1 MRLMANGKRGE
12 ANANIF
18 DFNKAEEE
26 INEFVGGDDG
36 LKTSESLDF
45 LKEDNKK
52 IESIFEQDY
61 WSLYLND
68 NPLKPLVFT
77 NKKSQSDVVKE
88 IVENIKDGHKVIFLH
103 GACGTGKSAIALNVA
118 RVLGRT
124 SVVVPVKALQKQYG
138 DDYTGKMSLLKN
150 GKKMKIA
157 MLTGRENHASLIEEG
172 KSCADPFLP
181 ENIKLVEKNYKIIM
195 DYYHANPLAKDREDI
210 PLKDIRR
217 TFIAPANPFWSP
229 IIPASLDIKLG
240 DAKKKKY
247 QGCDKRDYVFYHR
260 KKGCSYYDQYLAYF
274 DADVIIF
281 NSAKY
286 LSELSLGRKP
296 LTEVDIIDEADDFL
310 DGLFEQ
316 SEVNLTRFYSSLKN
330 ISPESVK
337 GQHGKEKV
345 LELLDLEEKNKKA
358 LGVNP
363 DKVIHIKET
372 KIKEIFDLLNSNSEL
387 EAEIALEELNYANKA
402 LEAAR
407 NFKGSL
413 DEVYVTFRK
422 EDDNL
427 IASFVSTNLSAKFQ
441 ELTDKSKALVFMS
454 GTLHSESVLKNIF
467 KIKDYKI
474 IEAETANFGHVEIIR
489 TGKEF
494 DCKYSNLKNRD
505 NFRRKYLDALSSCLD
520 KAIVPVLVHVHAYQD
535 LPKEDEKMYFGITNV
550 LSAEKLMMLQ
560 NEDKTG
566 MQVSLFKKGLN
577 DTLFSTKC
585 SRGVDFPGNVCN
597 SIVFTKY
604 PNPNYAEP
612 FWKVLQMKHPEFFW
626 DFYRDKARR
635 EFLQRI
641 YRALR
646 SKDDHVYILSPDTR
660 VLDAVREMQ
669 ENGH

>member
-1 MRLMANGKRGE
+1 
-12 ANANIF
+12 
-18 DFNKAEEE
+18 
-26 INEFVGGDDG
+26 
-36 LKTSESLDF
+36 
-45 LKEDNKK
+45 
-52 IESIFEQDY
+52 
-61 WSLYLND
+61 
-68 NPLKPLVFT
+68 
-77 NKKSQSDVVKE
+77 
-88 IVENIKDGHKVIFLH
+88 
-103 GACGTGKSAIALNVA
+103 
-118 RVLGRT
+118 
-124 SVVVPVKALQKQYG
+124 
-138 DDYTGKMSLLKN
+138 
-150 GKKMKIA
+150 
-157 MLTGRENHASLIEEG
+157 
-172 KSCADPFLP
+172 
-181 ENIKLVEKNYKIIM
+181 
-195 DYYHANPLAKDREDI
+195 
-210 PLKDIRR
+210 
-217 TFIAPANPFWSP
+217 
-229 IIPASLDIKLG
+229 
-240 DAKKKKY
+240 
-247 QGCDKRDYVFYHR
+247 VFYHR

-281 NSAKY
+281 NAAKY
-286 LSELSLGRKP
+286 LSEISLGRKP

-310 DGLFEQ
+310 DGLFQQ
-316 SEVNLTRFYSSLKN
+316 SEVNLTRFYSSLKS
-330 ISPESVK
+330 IVPESVK

-345 LELLDLEEKNKKA
+345 LELLELEEKNKKA

-363 DKVIHIKET
+363 DKVIAIKET
-372 KIKEIFDLLNSNSEL
+372 KIKDIFDVLNTNSEL

-413 DEVYVTFRK
+413 DEVYLTFRK

-441 ELTDKSKALVFMS
+441 ELMDKSKALVFMS

-474 IEAETANFGHVEIIR
+474 IEAETLNFGSVEIIR

-494 DCKYSNLKNRD
+494 DCKYSNLKDRD
-505 NFRRKYLDALSSCLD
+505 NFRRKYLEALSFCLD

-535 LPKEDEKMYFGITNV
+535 LPKEEEKIRMGITNV
-550 LSAEKLMMLQ
+550 VSAERLMTLQ

-566 MQVSLFKKGLN
+566 MAISLFKQGLN
-577 DTLFSTKC
+577 ECLFSTKC

-604 PNPNYAEP
+604 PNPNYGEP

-660 VLDAVREMQ
+660 VLDAVKEMQ
-669 ENGH
+669 KVKTSLV